1 MTNWIEIIEATFS
14 GLWIGLL
21 DFIPSLII
29 AILVF
34 VAGWFIAIGSGRV
47 IVEILKKLKVD
58 KIFEKG
64 SCKQILTKADLK
76 VDVPRFIGA
85 IVKWVLVIVFLMI
98 TVEILGLDEFAIFLK
113 DILVYLPNVIIAAL
127 IFVIA
132 VIIIDIVEKTV
143 RVGVEGIKLGYGQI
157 ISTIIRWS
165 LWIFVILAILH
176 QLEVAPALM
185 EILLFG
191 IVAMLA
197 ISFGLA
203 FGLGGKDVAAEI
215 LQDLKKKLKKDEQ

>member
-1 MTNWIEIIEATFS
+1 MINWIEITITTFHN
-14 GLWIGLL
+14 LWIGFLN
-21 DFIPSLII
+21 FIPSLIG
-29 AILVF
+29 AIIIF
-34 VAGWFIAIGSGRV
+34 IIGWFIAIGVGR
-47 IVEILKKLKVD
+47 IITEILKKLKID

-64 SCKQILTKADLK
+64 SWKQTLAKADLK
-76 VDVPRFIGA
+76 VDVSGFIGA
-85 IVKWVLVIVFLMI
+85 IVKWILVIVFLKVA
-98 TVEILGLDEFAIFLK
+98 VEILGLKEFAIFLK
-113 DILVYLPNVIIAAL
+113 DILAYLPNVIIAAL

-143 RVGVEGIKLGYGQI
+143 RVGVEGIKVGYGQV

-165 LWIFVILAILH
+165 LWAFVILAILH
-176 QLEVAPALM
+176 QLGVVPALM

-203 FGLGGKDVAAEI
+203 FGLGGRDVAAEI
-215 LQDLKKKLKKDEQ
+215 LQDLKNKLKKNEQ

>member
-1 MTNWIEIIEATFS
+1 MVNWIEITITAFRD
-14 GLWIGLL
+14 LWIGFLN
-21 DFIPSLII
+21 FIPSLVVALI
-29 AILVF
+29 ILVI
-34 VAGWFIAIGSGRV
+34 GWFIAVGVGRV
-47 IVEILKKLKVD
+47 ITEILKKLKID

-64 SCKQILTKADLK
+64 SWKQTLAKADLK
-76 VDVPRFIGA
+76 VDVSGFIGA
-85 IVKWVLVIVFLMI
+85 IVKWILVIVFLKVA
-98 TVEILGLDEFAIFLK
+98 VEILGLKEFAIFLK
-113 DILVYLPNVIIAAL
+113 DILAYLPNVIIAAL

-143 RVGVEGIKLGYGQI
+143 RVGVEGIKVGYGQV

-165 LWIFVILAILH
+165 LWAFVILAILH
-176 QLEVAPALM
+176 QLGVVPALM

-203 FGLGGKDVAAEI
+203 FGLGGRDVAAEI
-215 LQDLKKKLKKDEQ
+215 LQDLKNKLKKNEQ